1 MMESTLKVPLQ
12 SNNKELIMI
21 FKRLASL
28 VLFTTLLVSVQA
40 SELDLALSK
49 ETAAI
54 ELHLDTDSISVQ
66 GARVNIGG
74 LYNEDDDLLG
84 FIGLT
89 SGGESTVGKPYSLGV
104 GVRLYYAA
112 IENPDV
118 KVGAVALGANGRVK
132 FSAGVPLA
140 LAAEFYYAPKIT
152 SFEAADEVL
161 DTRVRFETAVSESAT
176 AFIGY
181 RIVKVGLKSRGNY
194 HVDDHVQLGVR
205 LRF

>member
-1 MMESTLKVPLQ
+1 M
-12 SNNKELIMI
+12 N
-21 FKRLASL
+21 FKRLVSLALLAILSASI
-28 VLFTTLLVSVQA
+28 QA

-54 ELHLDTDSISVQ
+54 ELQLDTDSISAQ
-66 GARVNIGG
+66 GARLNIGG

-89 SGGESTVGKPYSLGV
+89 SGGEPTGDKPYSLGV

-152 SFEAADEVL
+152 AFEAADEVL
-161 DTRVRFETAVSESAT
+161 DARIRFETAVSESAT

-181 RIVKVGLKSRGNY
+181 RTVKLGLKSRSDY

-205 LRF
+205 LHF

>member
-1 MMESTLKVPLQ
+1 M
-12 SNNKELIMI
+12 NY
-21 FKRLASL
+21 KRLSSVAL
-28 VLFTTLLVSVQA
+28 LTTLSVSIQA

-54 ELHLDTDSISVQ
+54 ELHLDTDSISAQ
-66 GARVNIGG
+66 GARVNVGG

-89 SGGESTVGKPYSLGV
+89 SGGELTAGGKPYSLGV
-104 GVRLYYAA
+104 GVRLYYAS

-118 KVGAVALGANGRVK
+118 EVGAVALGANGRVK

-152 SFEAADEVL
+152 AFEAADEVL
-161 DTRVRFETAVSESAT
+161 DARVRFETTVSESAT
-176 AFIGY
+176 AFVGY
-181 RIVKVGLKSRGNY
+181 RTIKLGLKSRSDY

-205 LRF
+205 LHF